1 MPKIIKELEKKLEK
15 YEPDTDKLFKIAE
28 KSLDEGVIA
37 SACNYIDREK
47 TELMFNDD
55 YEDEYDELE
64 DEKNWQ
70 RVIELDKKYKILLER
85 LQRDDIVPI
94 SD

>member
-1 MPKIIKELEKKLEK
+1 ML
-15 YEPDTDKLFKIAE
+15 
-28 KSLDEGVIA
+28 
-37 SACNYIDREK
+37 
-47 TELMFNDD
+47 NDD

-70 RVIELDKKYKILLER
+70 RVIDLDKKYKILLER
-85 LQRDDIVPI
+85 LQRDDIVSI